1 MNTRFENYVSTLT
14 PAKQLLAREAVQ
26 AYLAGESEDIERLL
40 SPVGVWKKSRWLAD
54 KETEHFVVY
63 YMKNNYRIIKS
74 ETISFGGLDCTLVD
88 VRVVLKHAILCGA
101 TCMTC
106 VHNHPSGSTVPSK
119 HDDNL
124 TEKINR
130 ACEVMGVK
138 LIDHVI
144 VTNKDYY
151 SYQENGKL

>member
-1 MNTRFENYVSTLT
+1 MNPRFENYVSTLT

-74 ETISFGGLDCTLVD
+74 ETIAFGGLDSTLVD

-106 VHNHPSGSTVPSK
+106 VHNHPSGSTTPSK
-119 HDDNL
+119 QDDKL
-124 TEKINR
+124 TDKINR
-130 ACEVMGVK
+130 ACEVVGVK

-144 VTNKDYY
+144 VTYNNYY

>member
-74 ETISFGGLDCTLVD
+74 ETISFGGLDSTLVD

-106 VHNHPSGSTVPSK
+106 VHNHPSGSTTPSK
-119 HDDNL
+119 QDDKL

-144 VTNKDYY
+144 VTDKNYY

>member
-1 MNTRFENYVSTLT
+1 MNQRFDKYVSMLT

-40 SPVGVWKKSRWLAD
+40 SPLDVWKKSRWLAD
-54 KETEHFVVY
+54 KETEYFVVY

-74 ETISFGGLDCTLVD
+74 ETISFGSLDSTLVD

-106 VHNHPSGSTVPSK
+106 VHNHPSGSTMPSK
-119 HDDNL
+119 LDDKL
-124 TEKINR
+124 TEKLNK
-130 ACEVMGVK
+130 ACEFLCVK

-144 VTNKDYY
+144 VTDKNYY
-151 SYQENGKL
+151 SYKENGKL

>member
-26 AYLAGESEDIERLL
+26 AYLTGESEDIERLL

-144 VTNKDYY
+144 VTDKDYY

>member
-1 MNTRFENYVSTLT
+1 MNQRFENYVSTLT

-26 AYLAGESEDIERLL
+26 AYLAGVSEDIELL
-40 SPVGVWKKSRWLAD
+40 RSPVGVWKKSRWLAD
-54 KETEHFVVY
+54 KETEYFVVY

-74 ETISFGGLDCTLVD
+74 ETISFGGLDSTLVD

-106 VHNHPSGSTVPSK
+106 VHNHPSGSTMPSK
-119 HDDNL
+119 HDDKL
-124 TEKINR
+124 TENINR

>member
-26 AYLAGESEDIERLL
+26 AYLAGESEDIECLL

-63 YMKNNYRIIKS
+63 YMKNNRRIIKS
-74 ETISFGGLDCTLVD
+74 ETISYGGLDSTLVD
-88 VRVVLKHAILCGA
+88 VRVILKHAILCGA
-101 TCMTC
+101 TCMIC
-106 VHNHPSGSTVPSK
+106 VHNHPSGSTNPSMY
-119 HDDNL
+119 DDKL

-130 ACEVMGVK
+130 ACEVMCVK

-144 VTNKDYY
+144 VTDKNYY

>member
-74 ETISFGGLDCTLVD
+74 ETISFGSLDCTLVD